1 MTLEEFLNKQ
11 PKENIRFALSESW
24 KDGDGKPLQWEM
36 RTLSQQE
43 GKELRQRLVGRKLD
57 KIDALF
63 EFAAESLTDPDLHR
77 KEFLDGASAKAG
89 KPILTPADALR
100 VMLDND
106 EVQRL
111 AAIYAEYSGM
121 NQSVG
126 ALVEQAKN

>member
-1 MTLEEFLNKQ
+1 
-11 PKENIRFALSESW
+11 
-24 KDGDGKPLQWEM
+24 M

-43 GKELRQRLVGRKLD
+43 GKELRQRLAGRKLD